1 MNLLELQT
9 RANLIVEKVN
19 AYEAQLT
26 EKPINETETLAEHK
40 YADLFCLRP
49 VLKLL
54 LGDTVTKKVSRT
66 LSNDVDL
73 PVIASSAPMWN
84 TKFNFFNTTE
94 SYQSDQ
100 HEFMNSLDIYNNNNL
115 IMLDQKQ
122 NLITDRNTRIKQ
134 SINYAYSS
142 NIKDALVT
150 ESQLANVF
158 AWNTTDKRGIKN
170 NIQTTHRQ
178 VPGIVL
184 YYLGNGYDNSYTAT
198 VGCNESDKLNSVQY
212 AHPVTY
218 GSWYVNPTITSVGG
232 ESTSQLPWLPEEGGS
247 CCRIFI
253 PGCNYTRGKLES
265 PQQIWQPDRNSNQG
279 IKYQGKAIYH
289 ELVFK
294 NRRSGCADYNL
305 DFTSGLADI
314 PDNDPQGLATRL
326 ALSKQKDYYFNRP
339 WFTEL
344 DTENKLNS
352 SKLADELLKPEEYT
366 KTTYTINDQLI
377 TPVLSL
383 GSSYLF
389 DQDTGIISCDTSL
402 SGNSGFYIRSPQ
414 INDGSL
420 HNPTTQF
427 TFMVDMNDF
436 TTSISYIGNMYTGN
450 RSMSIKLALI
460 DPTKKNPRIYIEDTD
475 WSSGYGVDFEVDY
488 VVFDCIARE
497 VNGNWATTYKIF
509 YIKDSKLI
517 STKTTSEAS
526 YSYASIAPIGQLR
539 VEFAVVDKSIKF
551 HLAPIK
557 LYDDYGNEDHM
568 IGYNAPGEHS
578 YINNGEMIC
587 QVVINAATG
596 ATKTTFRQNLLNS
609 TTTTITSL
617 ATDEDFYNNYK
628 LDWNTYAQ
636 VYNLP
641 R

>member
-19 AYEAQLT
+19 AYEAKLSET
-26 EKPINETETLAEHK
+26 SINETEVLAEHK

-54 LGDTVTKKVSRT
+54 LGDTVDKKVSRT

-73 PVIASSAPMWN
+73 PVVASSAPMWN
-84 TKFNFFNTTE
+84 TKFNFFNTAE

-100 HEFMNSLDIYNNNNL
+100 HEFMNSLDVYNNNNL

-122 NLITDRNTRIKQ
+122 STLTSREDRIRQ
-134 SINYAYSS
+134 GINYAYSS

-158 AWNTTDKRGIKN
+158 AWNTTDKRGIAN

-198 VGCNESDKLNSVQY
+198 IGCNESDELNSVQY
-212 AHPVTY
+212 SHPVTY
-218 GSWYVNPTITSVGG
+218 GSWYANVPVTGTGYVE

-294 NRRSGCADYNL
+294 NRRSGCVDYNL
-305 DFTSGLADI
+305 DFTSGIADI

-339 WFTEL
+339 WFNEL

-366 KTTYTINDQLI
+366 ENYYSVNDQII
-377 TPVLSL
+377 TPVLTS

-389 DQDTGIISCDTSL
+389 NQDTGIISCDTSL
-402 SGNSGFYIRSPQ
+402 SGNSGFYIKSPELT
-414 INDGSL
+414 SAA
-420 HNPTTQF
+420 TTTSDFCAYTF
-427 TFMVDMNDF
+427 TLNMSDF
-436 TTSISYIGNMYTGN
+436 TTSNKTVGYNYTGN
-450 RSMSIKLALI
+450 RNQRITIALY
-460 DPTKKNPRIYIEDTD
+460 DATKKSPRIYIEDSS
-475 WSSGYGVDFEVDY
+475 WSSGYAITEATDKVTF
-488 VVFDCIARE
+488 VVSC
-497 VNGNWATTYKIF
+497 YKDKTVYNIY
-509 YIKDSKLI
+509 YIKDNQIFKSL
-517 STKTTSEAS
+517 STTSNYSHALSEHLAYFTCTYANVAKTTTFDFSRS
-526 YSYASIAPIGQLR
+526 DL
-539 VEFAVVDKSIKF
+539 EFTAADGITKIK
-551 HLAPIK
+551 
-557 LYDDYGNEDHM
+557 
-568 IGYNAPGEHS
+568 
-578 YINNGEMIC
+578 NGEL
-587 QVVINAATG
+587 VSVINGVTTVQNEVILHNE
-596 ATKTTFRQNLLNS
+596 TKQL
-609 TTTTITSL
+609 L
-617 ATDEDFYNNYK
+617 ATDEEFYNNYK

-636 VYNLP
+636 TYNLP

>member
-19 AYEAQLT
+19 AYEAKLSET
-26 EKPINETETLAEHK
+26 SINETETLAEHK

-54 LGDTVTKKVSRT
+54 LGDTVDKKVSRT

-84 TKFNFFNTTE
+84 TKFNFFNTAE

-100 HEFMNSLDIYNNNNL
+100 HEFMNSIDVYNNNNL

-122 NLITDRNTRIKQ
+122 STLTSREDRIRQ
-134 SINYAYSS
+134 GINYAYSS

-158 AWNTTDKRGIKN
+158 SWNTTDKRGIAN

-198 VGCNESDKLNSVQY
+198 IGCNESDELNSVQY
-212 AHPVTY
+212 SHPVTY
-218 GSWYVNPTITSVGG
+218 GSWYANVPVTGTGYVE

-294 NRRSGCADYNL
+294 NRRSGCIDYNL
-305 DFTSGLADI
+305 DFTSGLTDI

-339 WFTEL
+339 WFNEL
-344 DTENKLNS
+344 DIENKLNS

-366 KTTYTINDQLI
+366 ENYYSVNNQII
-377 TPVLSL
+377 TPVLTS

-389 DQDTGIISCDTSL
+389 NQDTGIISCDTSL
-402 SGNSGFYIRSPQ
+402 SGNSGFYIKSPELT
-414 INDGSL
+414 SVA
-420 HNPTTQF
+420 TTTSDFCAYTF
-427 TFMVDMNDF
+427 TLNMNDF
-436 TTSISYIGNMYTGN
+436 TTSIESVGYNYTGN
-450 RSMSIKLALI
+450 RNQLISIALI
-460 DPTKKNPRIYIEDTD
+460 NTTKKNPRIYIEDCD
-475 WSSGYGVDFEVDY
+475 WSSGYGINE
-488 VVFDCIARE
+488 
-497 VNGNWATTYKIF
+497 ATDKVTFIVSCYKDKTVYNIY
-509 YIKDSKLI
+509 YIKDNQIFKSL
-517 STKTTSEAS
+517 STTSN
-526 YSYASIAPIGQLR
+526 YSHAPS
-539 VEFAVVDKSIKF
+539 E
-551 HLAPIK
+551 HLAYFKCTYADVAKTITFDFSRSNHEFTTADGVTK
-557 LYDDYGNEDHM
+557 LK
-568 IGYNAPGEHS
+568 
-578 YINNGEMIC
+578 NGEL
-587 QVVINAATG
+587 VSVINGVTTVQNEVILHNE
-596 ATKTTFRQNLLNS
+596 TKQL
-609 TTTTITSL
+609 L
-617 ATDEDFYNNYK
+617 ATDEEFYNNYK

-636 VYNLP
+636 TYNLP

>member
-19 AYEAQLT
+19 AYEAQLSET
-26 EKPINETETLAEHK
+26 SINETETLAEHK

-54 LGDTVTKKVSRT
+54 LGDTVTKKISRT

-84 TKFNFFNTTE
+84 TKFNFFNTAE

-100 HEFMNSLDIYNNNNL
+100 HEFMNSLDVYNNNNL

-122 NLITDRNTRIKQ
+122 STLTNRDTRIKQ
-134 SINYAYSS
+134 GINYAYSS
-142 NIKDALVT
+142 NIRDALVT

-158 AWNTTDKRGIKN
+158 AWNTTDKRGIAN

-198 VGCNESDKLNSVQY
+198 IGCNESDELNSIQY
-212 AHPVTY
+212 SHPVTY
-218 GSWYVNPTITSVGG
+218 GSWYTNVPVTGTGYVE
-232 ESTSQLPWLPEEGGS
+232 ESTSQLPWLKEEGGS

-294 NRRSGCADYNL
+294 NRRSGCTDYNL

-326 ALSKQKDYYFNRP
+326 TLSKQKDYYFNRP
-339 WFTEL
+339 WFNEL

-352 SKLADELLKPEEYT
+352 SKLADELLKPEEYIEN
-366 KTTYTINDQLI
+366 YYSVNSQII
-377 TPVLSL
+377 IPVLTS

-402 SGNSGFYIRSPQ
+402 SGNSGFYIKSPELTSAATATS
-414 INDGSL
+414 DFCTYS
-420 HNPTTQF
+420 F
-427 TFMVDMNDF
+427 TLNMSDF
-436 TTSISYIGNMYTGN
+436 TTRIKTVGYNYTGN
-450 RSMSIKLALI
+450 RSQAIKIALI
-460 DPTKKNPRIYIEDTD
+460 NATNKNPRIYIEDCD
-475 WSSGYGVDFEVDY
+475 WSSGYGIDE
-488 VVFDCIARE
+488 
-497 VNGNWATTYKIF
+497 ATDKVTFVISCYNDKTKYNIY
-509 YIKDSKLI
+509 YIKDNQIFKSLSTI
-517 STKTTSEAS
+517 SNYAHASSESLAYFKCEYANTAKTTTFDFSRS
-526 YSYASIAPIGQLR
+526 SL
-539 VEFAVVDKSIKF
+539 EFTAADGIT
-551 HLAPIK
+551 K
-557 LYDDYGNEDHM
+557 LK
-568 IGYNAPGEHS
+568 
-578 YINNGEMIC
+578 NGEL
-587 QVVINAATG
+587 VSVINGVTTVRDEVQQHNE
-596 ATKTTFRQNLLNS
+596 TKQL
-609 TTTTITSL
+609 L

>member
-19 AYEAQLT
+19 AYEAQLSET
-26 EKPINETETLAEHK
+26 SINETETLAEHK

-54 LGDTVTKKVSRT
+54 LGDTVTKKISRT
-66 LSNDVDL
+66 LSNDIDL

-134 SINYAYSS
+134 GINYAYSS

-198 VGCNESDKLNSVQY
+198 IGCNESDELNSVQY

-232 ESTSQLPWLPEEGGS
+232 ESTSQLPWLKEEGGS

-294 NRRSGCADYNL
+294 NRRSGCTDYNL

-339 WFTEL
+339 WFNEL

-352 SKLADELLKPEEYT
+352 SKLADELLKPEEYIEN
-366 KTTYTINDQLI
+366 YYSVNNQII
-377 TPVLSL
+377 IPVLTS

-402 SGNSGFYIRSPQ
+402 SGNSGFHIKSPELT
-414 INDGSL
+414 SAA
-420 HNPTTQF
+420 TTTSDFCTYSF
-427 TFMVDMNDF
+427 TLNMSDF
-436 TTSISYIGNMYTGN
+436 TTSIKTVGYNYTGN
-450 RSMSIKLALI
+450 RSQKISIALI
-460 DPTKKNPRIYIEDTD
+460 NSINKNPRIYIEDCD
-475 WSSGYGVDFEVDY
+475 WSSGYGIDEATDKVTF
-488 VVFDCIARE
+488 VVSCYNDKTKYNI
-497 VNGNWATTYKIF
+497 Y
-509 YIKDSKLI
+509 YIKDSQIFKSL
-517 STKTTSEAS
+517 STTSNYAHASSKSLAYFKCEYANTAKTTTFDFSRS
-526 YSYASIAPIGQLR
+526 SL
-539 VEFAVVDKSIKF
+539 EFTAADGTT
-551 HLAPIK
+551 K
-557 LYDDYGNEDHM
+557 LK
-568 IGYNAPGEHS
+568 
-578 YINNGEMIC
+578 NGEL
-587 QVVINAATG
+587 VSVINGVTTVRDEVQQHNE
-596 ATKTTFRQNLLNS
+596 TKQL
-609 TTTTITSL
+609 L
-617 ATDEDFYNNYK
+617 ATDGDFYNNYK

>member
-19 AYEAQLT
+19 AYEAQLS
-26 EKPINETETLAEHK
+26 EVSINETETLAEHK

-54 LGDTVTKKVSRT
+54 LGDTVAKKISRT

-100 HEFMNSLDIYNNNNL
+100 HEFMNSLDVYNNNNL

-122 NLITDRNTRIKQ
+122 STITSREDRISQ
-134 SINYAYSS
+134 GINYAYSS

-158 AWNTTDKRGIKN
+158 AWNTTDKRNIKN

-198 VGCNESDKLNSVQY
+198 IGCNESDELNSIQY
-212 AHPVTY
+212 SHPVTY
-218 GSWYVNPTITSVGG
+218 GSWYANVPVTGTGYV
-232 ESTSQLPWLPEEGGS
+232 EQSTSQLPWLPEEGGS

-294 NRRSGCADYNL
+294 NRRSGCTDYNL
-305 DFTSGLADI
+305 NFTSGLADI

-339 WFTEL
+339 WFNEL
-344 DTENKLNS
+344 NTENKFNS
-352 SKLADELLKPEEYT
+352 SKLADELIKSEEYT
-366 KTTYTINDQLI
+366 ENHYSVNDQIIIPLL
-377 TPVLSL
+377 TPD
-383 GSSYLF
+383 SSYLF
-389 DQDTGIISCDTSL
+389 NQDTGIISCDTSL
-402 SGNSGFYIRSPQ
+402 SGNSGFYIESPELT
-414 INDGSL
+414 SAA
-420 HNPTTQF
+420 TTTSDFCAYSF
-427 TFMVDMNDF
+427 TLNMDDF
-436 TTSISYIGNMYTGN
+436 TTSTKTVGYNYTGD
-450 RSMSIKLALI
+450 RSQAIRIKLI
-460 DPTKKNPRIYIEDTD
+460 NSTNKNPRIYIEDSD
-475 WSSGYGVDFEVDY
+475 WSSGYRIDE
-488 VVFDCIARE
+488 
-497 VNGNWATTYKIF
+497 ATDKVTFVISCYNDKTKYNVY
-509 YIKDSKLI
+509 YIKDNQIFKSLSTTSNYPHVPSEPLAYFKCEYANVAKTTTFDFSRSDLEFTAADDTTKLKNGELI
-517 STKTTSEAS
+517 S
-526 YSYASIAPIGQLR
+526 
-539 VEFAVVDKSIKF
+539 
-551 HLAPIK
+551 
-557 LYDDYGNEDHM
+557 
-568 IGYNAPGEHS
+568 
-578 YINNGEMIC
+578 
-587 QVVINAATG
+587 VING
-596 ATKTTFRQNLLNS
+596 VTTVRDEVTLHS
-609 TTTTITSL
+609 KKRL
-617 ATDEDFYNNYK
+617 ASDEEFYNNYK

>member
-19 AYEAQLT
+19 AYEAQLSET
-26 EKPINETETLAEHK
+26 SINETETLAEHK

-54 LGDTVTKKVSRT
+54 LGDTVTKKISRT

-84 TKFNFFNTTE
+84 TKFNFFNTAE

-100 HEFMNSLDIYNNNNL
+100 HEFMNSLDVYNNNNL

-122 NLITDRNTRIKQ
+122 STLTNRDTRIKQ
-134 SINYAYSS
+134 GINYAYSS

-158 AWNTTDKRGIKN
+158 AWNTTDKRGIAN

-198 VGCNESDKLNSVQY
+198 IGCNESGELNSIQY
-212 AHPVTY
+212 SHPVTY
-218 GSWYVNPTITSVGG
+218 GSWYANVPVTGTGYVE
-232 ESTSQLPWLPEEGGS
+232 ESTSQLPWLKEEGGS

-294 NRRSGCADYNL
+294 NRRSGCTDYNL

-326 ALSKQKDYYFNRP
+326 TLSKQKDYYFNRP
-339 WFTEL
+339 WFNEL

-352 SKLADELLKPEEYT
+352 SKLADELLKPEEYIEN
-366 KTTYTINDQLI
+366 YYSVNSQII
-377 TPVLSL
+377 IPVLTS

-402 SGNSGFYIRSPQ
+402 SGNSGFYIKSPELTSAATAAS
-414 INDGSL
+414 DFCTYS
-420 HNPTTQF
+420 F
-427 TFMVDMNDF
+427 TLNMSDF
-436 TTSISYIGNMYTGN
+436 TTSIKTVGYNYTGN
-450 RSMSIKLALI
+450 RSQAITIALI
-460 DPTKKNPRIYIEDTD
+460 NATNKNPRIYIEDCD
-475 WSSGYGVDFEVDY
+475 WSSGYGIDEATDKVTF
-488 VVFDCIARE
+488 VVSCYNDKTKYNI
-497 VNGNWATTYKIF
+497 Y
-509 YIKDSKLI
+509 YIKDNQIFKSLSTI
-517 STKTTSEAS
+517 SNYAHASSASLAYFKCTYANAAKTTTFDFSRS
-526 YSYASIAPIGQLR
+526 SL
-539 VEFAVVDKSIKF
+539 EFTAADGIT
-551 HLAPIK
+551 K
-557 LYDDYGNEDHM
+557 LK
-568 IGYNAPGEHS
+568 
-578 YINNGEMIC
+578 NGEL
-587 QVVINAATG
+587 VSVINGVTTVRDEVQQHNE
-596 ATKTTFRQNLLNS
+596 TKQL
-609 TTTTITSL
+609 L
-617 ATDEDFYNNYK
+617 ATDADFYNNYK

>member
-19 AYEAQLT
+19 AYEAQLSET
-26 EKPINETETLAEHK
+26 SINETETLAEHK

-54 LGDTVTKKVSRT
+54 LGDTVTKKISRT
-66 LSNDVDL
+66 LSNDIDL

-134 SINYAYSS
+134 GINYAYSS

-198 VGCNESDKLNSVQY
+198 IGCNESDELNSVQY

-232 ESTSQLPWLPEEGGS
+232 ESTSQLPWLKEEGGS

-294 NRRSGCADYNL
+294 NRRSGCTDYNL
-305 DFTSGLADI
+305 DFTSGLAGI

-339 WFTEL
+339 WFNEL

-352 SKLADELLKPEEYT
+352 SKLADELLKPEEYIEN
-366 KTTYTINDQLI
+366 YYSVNNQII
-377 TPVLSL
+377 IPVLTS

-402 SGNSGFYIRSPQ
+402 SGNSGFHIKSPELT
-414 INDGSL
+414 SAA
-420 HNPTTQF
+420 TTTSDFCAYSF
-427 TFMVDMNDF
+427 TLNMSDF
-436 TTSISYIGNMYTGN
+436 TTSIKTVGFNYTGN
-450 RSMSIKLALI
+450 RSQKISIALI
-460 DPTKKNPRIYIEDTD
+460 NSINKNPRIYIEDCD
-475 WSSGYGVDFEVDY
+475 WSSGYGIDEATDKVTF
-488 VVFDCIARE
+488 VVSCYNDKTKYNI
-497 VNGNWATTYKIF
+497 Y
-509 YIKDSKLI
+509 YIKDSQIFKSL
-517 STKTTSEAS
+517 STTSNYAHASSESLAYFRCEYANTAKTTTFDFSRS
-526 YSYASIAPIGQLR
+526 SL
-539 VEFAVVDKSIKF
+539 EFTAADGTT
-551 HLAPIK
+551 K
-557 LYDDYGNEDHM
+557 LK
-568 IGYNAPGEHS
+568 
-578 YINNGEMIC
+578 NGEL
-587 QVVINAATG
+587 VSVINGVTTVRDEVQQHNE
-596 ATKTTFRQNLLNS
+596 TKQL
-609 TTTTITSL
+609 L
-617 ATDEDFYNNYK
+617 ATDGDFYNNYK

>member
-9 RANLIVEKVN
+9 RANLVVEKVN
-19 AYEAQLT
+19 AYEAKLSET
-26 EKPINETETLAEHK
+26 SINETEVLAEHK

-54 LGDTVTKKVSRT
+54 LGDTVDKKVSRT

-84 TKFNFFNTTE
+84 TKFNFFNTAE
-94 SYQSDQ
+94 SYQSDH
-100 HEFMNSLDIYNNNNL
+100 HEFMNSLDVYNNNNL

-122 NLITDRNTRIKQ
+122 STLTSREDRIRQ
-134 SINYAYSS
+134 GINYAYSS

-158 AWNTTDKRGIKN
+158 AWNTTDKRGIAN

-198 VGCNESDKLNSVQY
+198 IGCNESDELNSVQY
-212 AHPVTY
+212 SHPVTY
-218 GSWYVNPTITSVGG
+218 GSWYANVPVTGTGYVE

-294 NRRSGCADYNL
+294 NRRSGCTDYNL
-305 DFTSGLADI
+305 DFTSGVADI

-339 WFTEL
+339 WFNEL

-352 SKLADELLKPEEYT
+352 SKLADAIEENSLNKYQTYALDT
-366 KTTYTINDQLI
+366 KNWTI
-377 TPVLSL
+377 
-383 GSSYLF
+383 
-389 DQDTGIISCDTSL
+389 
-402 SGNSGFYIRSPQ
+402 
-414 INDGSL
+414 
-420 HNPTTQF
+420 PTARQ
-427 TFMVDMNDF
+427 NDF
-436 TTSISYIGNMYTGN
+436 DPNTGTFYVAGYGETEN
-450 RSMSIKLALI
+450 DSIKCVSNITLTNYDYESTSPHTNYATLCFWI
-460 DPTKKNPRIYIEDTD
+460 DPTTVRESNNDSHAIFCQVNTNSRAGLVIYKELTGGVTFGF
-475 WSSGYGVDFEVDY
+475 SSGTSGTFSAEAWNKTKYCLCVVSTYGRRILARLTCYDENKQYIDAQTRAADETYNYNSKALTCTFGSANYYGIYHSPKLKIGITDLGIPLAIVDSGIPFTGKPGDLHEVILTDNLDSY
-488 VVFDCIARE
+488 TSTVI
-497 VNGNWATTYKIF
+497 TT
-509 YIKDSKLI
+509 
-517 STKTTSEAS
+517 
-526 YSYASIAPIGQLR
+526 
-539 VEFAVVDKSIKF
+539 
-551 HLAPIK
+551 
-557 LYDDYGNEDHM
+557 DH
-568 IGYNAPGEHS
+568 S
-578 YINNGEMIC
+578 D
-587 QVVINAATG
+587 V
-596 ATKTTFRQNLLNS
+596 L
-609 TTTTITSL
+609 
-617 ATDEDFYNNYK
+617 TDEGFYNNYK

-636 VYNLP
+636 TYNLP

>member
-9 RANLIVEKVN
+9 RANSIVEKVN
-19 AYEAQLT
+19 AYEAQLSET
-26 EKPINETETLAEHK
+26 SINETETLAEHK

-49 VLKLL
+49 LLKLL
-54 LGDTVTKKVSRT
+54 LGDTVNKKISRT

-84 TKFNFFNTTE
+84 TKFNFFNTVE

-100 HEFMNSLDIYNNNNL
+100 HEFMNSLDVYNNNNL

-122 NLITDRNTRIKQ
+122 SMLTNRDTRIKQ
-134 SINYAYSS
+134 GINYAYSS

-158 AWNTTDKRGIKN
+158 AWNTTDKRNIKN

-198 VGCNESDKLNSVQY
+198 IGCNESDELNSVQY

-305 DFTSGLADI
+305 DFTSGLTDI

-339 WFTEL
+339 WFNEL
-344 DTENKLNS
+344 NIENKLDS
-352 SKLADELLKPEEYT
+352 SKLADELVKPEGYIENY
-366 KTTYTINDQLI
+366 YSVNNQII
-377 TPVLSL
+377 IPVLTS

-389 DQDTGIISCDTSL
+389 NQDTGIISCDTSL
-402 SGNSGFYIRSPQ
+402 SGNSGFYIKSPELTSAASATSDFVAYSFT
-414 INDGSL
+414 IN
-420 HNPTTQF
+420 
-427 TFMVDMNDF
+427 MNDF
-436 TTSISYIGNMYTGN
+436 TTSIRRVGSNYTGD
-450 RSMSIKLALI
+450 RSQHISVSLI
-460 DPTKKNPRIYIEDTD
+460 NAATKNPRIYIEDCD
-475 WSSGYGVDFEVDY
+475 WSSGYGIDEATDKVTF
-488 VVFDCIARE
+488 VVSCYNDKTKYNI
-497 VNGNWATTYKIF
+497 Y
-509 YIKDSKLI
+509 YIKDNQIFKSL
-517 STKTTSEAS
+517 STTSNYPHAAS
-526 YSYASIAPIGQLR
+526 ESLAYFKCLVANNAIMNFLTTFDFSRSDL
-539 VEFAVVDKSIKF
+539 EFTAADGTT
-551 HLAPIK
+551 K
-557 LYDDYGNEDHM
+557 LK
-568 IGYNAPGEHS
+568 
-578 YINNGEMIC
+578 NGEL
-587 QVVINAATG
+587 VSVING
-596 ATKTTFRQNLLNS
+596 V
-609 TTTTITSL
+609 TTIRDEVTLHNGTKQLL
-617 ATDEDFYNNYK
+617 ATDEEFYNDYK
-628 LDWNTYAQ
+628 LNWNTYAQ

>member
-1 MNLLELQT
+1 MDLLELQT

-19 AYEAQLT
+19 AYEAKLSET
-26 EKPINETETLAEHK
+26 SINETETLAEHK

-54 LGDTVTKKVSRT
+54 LGDTVDKKVSRT

-84 TKFNFFNTTE
+84 TKFNFFNTAE

-100 HEFMNSLDIYNNNNL
+100 HEFMNSLDVYNNNNL

-122 NLITDRNTRIKQ
+122 STLTSREDRIRQ
-134 SINYAYSS
+134 GINYAYSS

-158 AWNTTDKRGIKN
+158 AWNTTDKRGIAN

-198 VGCNESDKLNSVQY
+198 IGCNESDELNSVQY
-212 AHPVTY
+212 SHPVTY
-218 GSWYVNPTITSVGG
+218 GSWYANVPVTGTGYVE

-294 NRRSGCADYNL
+294 NRRSGCVDYNL
-305 DFTSGLADI
+305 DFTSGLTDI

-339 WFTEL
+339 WFNEL

-352 SKLADELLKPEEYT
+352 SKLADELLKLEEYT
-366 KTTYTINDQLI
+366 ENYYSVNDQI
-377 TPVLSL
+377 IIPVETS

-389 DQDTGIISCDTSL
+389 NQDTGIISCDTSL
-402 SGNSGFYIRSPQ
+402 SDNSGFHIKSPELT
-414 INDGSL
+414 SAA
-420 HNPTTQF
+420 TTTSDFCAYTF
-427 TFMVDMNDF
+427 TLNMSDF
-436 TTSISYIGNMYTGN
+436 TTSIKIVGYNDTGT
-450 RSMSIKLALI
+450 RIQPIQIALY
-460 DPTKKNPRIYIEDTD
+460 DATKKSPRIYIEDCD
-475 WSSGYGVDFEVDY
+475 WSSGYAITEATDKVTF
-488 VVFDCIARE
+488 VVSC
-497 VNGNWATTYKIF
+497 YKDKTVYNIY
-509 YIKDSKLI
+509 YIKDNQIFKSLSTTSNYSRESSKPLAYFRCEYVNVA
-517 STKTTSEAS
+517 KTTTFDFSRS
-526 YSYASIAPIGQLR
+526 DL
-539 VEFAVVDKSIKF
+539 EFTAADGVT
-551 HLAPIK
+551 K
-557 LYDDYGNEDHM
+557 LK
-568 IGYNAPGEHS
+568 
-578 YINNGEMIC
+578 NGEL
-587 QVVINAATG
+587 VSVINGVTTVQNEVTLHNV
-596 ATKTTFRQNLLNS
+596 TKQL
-609 TTTTITSL
+609 L
-617 ATDEDFYNNYK
+617 ATDEEFYNNYK

-636 VYNLP
+636 TYNLP